1 MYVFVTTDNP
11 RPTFNVD
18 MTPTERDTMKRHVAY
33 WSEKAARGIAI
44 VFGPVMDPKGVY
56 GMGVYKVQDEAE
68 MRKLIEHDP
77 ANGLLKYK
85 ILPMANAVV
94 GTLHS

>member
-1 MYVFVTTDNP
+1 MYVFVTTENP
-11 RPTFNVD
+11 RPTFNLD
-18 MTPTERDTMKRHVAY
+18 MTAAERNTMNRHVAY
-33 WSEKAARGIAI
+33 WSDKAARGIAI
-44 VFGPVMDPKGVY
+44 IFGPVMDPKGVY

-68 MRKLIEHDP
+68 MQELIKDDP

-94 GTLHS
+94 GTLEP